1 MVTSSGYRPGE
12 RASPVIRHDAW
23 YSSPSYS
30 FTGNQQEPDHMW
42 ILACV
47 ESCPGFF
54 SRGDQEGL
62 MVRITVSSAKHI
74 GIHLPVSTGNRSCS
88 TP

>member
-1 MVTSSGYRPGE
+1 MR
-12 RASPVIRHDAW
+12 I
-23 YSSPSYS
+23 
-30 FTGNQQEPDHMW
+30 Q
-42 ILACV
+42 ACG